1 MAEAEC
7 AVVSYSKTVNFR
19 NGSNSGASAMSAIAA
34 APVNFQAKDSLHRRA
49 QTVSTGIGSMRDHD
63 TKLRWLFHRGLD
75 LGFPIGEAGRLS
87 VEVAAVMPLI
97 VVQS

>member
-1 MAEAEC
+1 
-7 AVVSYSKTVNFR
+7 
-19 NGSNSGASAMSAIAA
+19 
-34 APVNFQAKDSLHRRA
+34 
-49 QTVSTGIGSMRDHD
+49 MRDHD